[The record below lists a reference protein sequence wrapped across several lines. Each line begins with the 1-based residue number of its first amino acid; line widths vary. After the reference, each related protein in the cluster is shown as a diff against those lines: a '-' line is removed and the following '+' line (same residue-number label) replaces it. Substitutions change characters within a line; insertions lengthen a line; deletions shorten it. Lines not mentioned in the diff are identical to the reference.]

1 MVLFFSKNLY
11 DFHRKVLS
19 NFDKGNILWTVLD
32 YQDAYSAKQKVLHAF
47 RYSPPLYES
56 PSEPVADL
64 LSLVKPKKVTTSC
77 LSGECLSAFWH

>member
-1 MVLFFSKNLY
+1 M
-11 DFHRKVLS
+11 DRPRLS
-19 NFDKGNILWTVLD
+19 GRL
-32 YQDAYSAKQKVLHAF
+32 
-47 RYSPPLYES
+47 LYES